1 MPIVADLRQDEL
13 PMKWELLLSILII
26 VFLLGCGQQ
35 PANTESTQDSPLTQS
50 SRGPTAAGQA
60 FVREILDSLE
70 EDRELPPSGGEQP
83 RILTEA
89 EKDRIMEI
97 ASSAPQV
104 MEVMRNPGVGK
115 VDTCYLWMYRSN
127 GAGYLMHKPIED
139 GIVDVSDKPNN
150 CYPAVSF
157 KFTSK
162 FDEKSRCGI
171 TVAVDLETGKV
182 VFVGGSNAT
191 EMPRKKLPP

>member
-1 MPIVADLRQDEL
+1 
-13 PMKWELLLSILII
+13 MKWELLLSILII

-35 PANTESTQDSPLTQS
+35 PANTESTQDSPSTQGA
-50 SRGPTAAGQA
+50 RGPTRAGQG

-70 EDRELPPSGGEQP
+70 EDRVLPPSGGEQP

-97 ASSAPQV
+97 ASSVPQV
-104 MEVMRNPGVGK
+104 MEVMRNPDLAS
-115 VDTCYLWMYRSN
+115 VDTSYLWIYRSN
-127 GAGYLMHKPIED
+127 GAGYLQHKPIED
-139 GIVDVSDKPNN
+139 GKVDVSDHPNTY
-150 CYPAVSF
+150 YPAVR
-157 KFTSK
+157 FTFPVS

-171 TVAVDLETGKV
+171 KVAVDLETGKV
-182 VFVGGSNAT
+182 VFVGGFNAT